1 MMAKRTDG
9 EAQPLI
15 FLDNSTFAEVISLPP
30 GQCGKRLEALG
41 LRPGKIIKKL
51 YGMPFCGPVTL
62 EIDGRQIA
70 IGYGA
75 ASRII
80 VKALKQ
86 EDTILE

>member
-1 MMAKRTDG
+1 MMAKRTNG
-9 EAQPLI
+9 ETQPLI
-15 FLDNSTFAEVISLPP
+15 FLDNSTLAEVISLPP
-30 GQCGKRLEALG
+30 GQCGRRLEALG
-41 LRPGKIIKKL
+41 IRPGKIIKKL

-62 EIDGRQIA
+62 EIDGRQVA

-86 EDTILE
+86 ENTILE

>member
-1 MMAKRTDG
+1 MMVKRTNG
-9 EAQPLI
+9 ETQPLI
-15 FLDNSTFAEVISLPP
+15 FLDNSTLAEVISLPP
-30 GQCGKRLEALG
+30 GQCGRRLEALG

-62 EIDGRQIA
+62 EIDGRQVA

-86 EDTILE
+86 ENTILE